1 MGVFDDDEIRCS
13 PADCLLLPRT
23 HLLEVARV
31 HTHSYVAARTWPPP
45 SSLLRNYLL
54 FRVLSYKSN

>member
-23 HLLEVARV
+23 HPLEVAQMN
-31 HTHSYVAARTWPPP
+31 THSYVAACTWPAP

>member
-23 HLLEVARV
+23 HLLEVAQM
-31 HTHSYVAARTWPPP
+31 HTHSYVAARTWPTPFFIVEE
-45 SSLLRNYLL
+45 LLAL
-54 FRVLSYKSN
+54 